1 MPHPSRQ
8 LPPNSTPGPPAIQC
22 PLALSC
28 PALLSLPCPP
38 QQFHHEYPWIVSASD
53 DQTIRIWNWQ
63 SRNCIAV
70 LTGGWAGW
78 VGWVVEMCVKL
89 LLLLHF

>member
-1 MPHPSRQ
+1 M
-8 LPPNSTPGPPAIQC
+8 
-22 PLALSC
+22 
-28 PALLSLPCPP
+28 
-38 QQFHHEYPWIVSASD
+38 SASD

-70 LTGGWAGW
+70 LTGGWAGR